1 MNNYAPLQGVAQDLA
16 QHGRYGDSML
26 VHMNP
31 IEVQGIAALSPTGQ
45 LTTNPVT
52 GQQEAFLPFLA
63 PLLGSALGLGTMGT
77 SLLGAGLTTLAT
89 GDLKKGIMSGLMGF
103 GIGKAFEGLGALGD
117 SGDVISTTVEADPSS
132 LLPVTGP
139 SPTGGGFTSL
149 RSGTGPTEIPTG
161 GGKWLESQ
169 FSPDTTTTTPW
180 WGREGPTLGGV
191 GGQETLGMGDIGD
204 ILKGGMTAETIIPL
218 GIGAQQYGEL
228 EQQDAMNRFAKER
241 GLEDE
246 EERRKWENIMQ
257 EGFQQS
263 RADYPYAPYNRGGI
277 VSVNPADYARR
288 RNGFNTLG
296 VAPVQMQGGGET
308 AAFRQARIRGP
319 RTITPEELAAAGRP
333 GFGPEITYFQPRRV
347 GVTDADVGAGAEL
360 PADIDL
366 SSLSGFYGTG
376 YGNLFGNYNVPLQ
389 PSPVSDARSLIER
402 DYGDNGTISDDDAGI
417 AADAAVNYVAGTPPV
432 ITPPSPS
439 GSLEEILA
447 EIQRPTLAPAPP
459 PPVMAGP
466 PPTEA
471 GPTSPVTAAAA
482 PPAAAPPAAAG
493 PPPPPAATP
502 PPQQVESPIPPEN
515 QQAASAYLAEWTPE
529 QQAELEAALAALGR
543 SGFQEGGPTDIPVGP
558 EQEAPVENAAMDQLI
573 DQTEMAILGQLPPE
587 QAEIVIAQF
596 INVFGEEVFQMLR
609 EQVLQGVAGPGA
621 QTQGIVQGQGGG
633 MDDQVPGMI
642 GNQQPVAVSPGEF
655 IVPADV
661 VSGLGDGSSDAGAD
675 KLDTMMNQVRMAKTG
690 GIVQPKRISSTVLPV

>member
-1 MNNYAPLQGVAQDLA
+1 MMNNYAPLQGVAQDLA
-16 QHGRYGDSML
+16 KHGRYGDSML

-52 GQQEAFLPFLA
+52 GQQEAFLPFLIPMLA
-63 PLLGSALGLGTMGT
+63 SWGGTALGLGAMGT

-89 GDLKKGIMSGLMGF
+89 GDFKKGLLSG
-103 GIGKAFEGLGALGD
+103 I
-117 SGDVISTTVEADPSS
+117 
-132 LLPVTGP
+132 
-139 SPTGGGFTSL
+139 
-149 RSGTGPTEIPTG
+149 
-161 GGKWLESQ
+161 
-169 FSPDTTTTTPW
+169 
-180 WGREGPTLGGV
+180 LGGV
-191 GGQETLGMGDIGD
+191 GGKIFGAGAPDVVAEQGLASAGEGITKMGFDPSATTFDVTGLSASKASGLGDLLTKQAGYQQTLADLSTAAPATFGEKLIAPFAGGKESLAAMGTELMKPSSLLGLGVAGGSLAEMDRQE
-204 ILKGGMTAETIIPL
+204 
-218 GIGAQQYGEL
+218 
-228 EQQDAMNRFAKER
+228 AMARAAGER

-246 EERRKWENIMQ
+246 EERRKWEGIME

-263 RADYPYAPYNRGGI
+263 RADYPYASYAANRGGI
-277 VSVNPADYARR
+277 ISINPANYARR

-296 VAPVQMQGGGET
+296 AAPVQMQGGGET

-347 GVTDADVGAGAEL
+347 GVTDADVGAGAGAEL

-376 YGNLFGNYNVPLQ
+376 YGNLFGNYNIPLQ

-402 DYGDNGTISDDDAGI
+402 DYGDNGTISDE
-417 AADAAVNYVAGTPPV
+417 AAEVATDTAVDYVTGTAPV

-447 EIQRPTLAPAPP
+447 EIQRPTLAPPP
-459 PPVMAGP
+459 PPPPAAAPPTPAGP
-466 PPTEA
+466 PPTQ
-471 GPTSPVTAAAA
+471 AAA
-482 PPAAAPPAAAG
+482 PPAAT
-493 PPPPPAATP
+493 PPPPAATP

-515 QQAASAYLAEWTPE
+515 QQAAAAYLAEWTPE

-543 SGFQEGGPTDIPVGP
+543 SGFQKGGPTDIPVGP
-558 EQEAPVENAAMDQLI
+558 EQEAPVDNAAMDQLI
-573 DQTEMAILGQLPPE
+573 DQTAMAILGQLPPE
-587 QAEIVIAQF
+587 QAEIIITQF
-596 INVFGEEVFQMLR
+596 INEFGEEVFQMLR
-609 EQVLQGVAGPGA
+609 EQVLQSVTGPGA
-621 QTQGIVQGQGGG
+621 QTQGMVQGQGGG

-675 KLDTMMNQVRMAKTG
+675 KLDTMMDQVRMAKTG
-690 GIVQPKRISSTVLPV
+690 GIMQPKRISNTVLPI